1 VEAMARSGINVILG
15 ERIRSARKE
24 AKMTQEKLSD
34 LLNFK
39 DRQTLASI
47 EVGERKVSADELL
60 LFMQNLG
67 KSLDYFTD
75 PYLIV
80 GERIFSW
87 RAEPAYRATDKYELK
102 AKNLVGAF
110 RRFSSLLGRTFNPI
124 IPTISLTAKSSF
136 EQTSQ
141 AGEAL
146 SLKLQLG
153 EIPALKLQ
161 EAAEQILGIHI
172 LLIDAPEGLSGV
184 ACHLADLN
192 LILVNRN
199 DPSCRRNFDLAHEI
213 FHLLTWEKNKM
224 MPEKMDTTSYEDGK
238 KPRVETLADVFASA
252 LLMPEAL
259 LAIQWNGGESLDIHA
274 RINKVAK
281 YFRVSSIAAYYRMK
295 NSGWLDKAGAIDMSL
310 LKWNDTE
317 PIPPLYSKYFVT
329 MLHGVLEKGFVSV
342 RKAAELLDAAVE
354 DIVDLFRDY
363 ELSPPFEL

>member
-1 VEAMARSGINVILG
+1 MARSEMSVILG
-15 ERIRSARKE
+15 ERIRLARKE

-47 EVGERKVSADELL
+47 EAGERKVSADELL
-60 LFMQNLG
+60 LFMQRLG

-87 RAEPAYRATDKYELK
+87 RAEQACKAIDNYELK

-110 RRFSSLLGRTFNPI
+110 RRFCSLLGRTSNPI

-136 EQTSQ
+136 EQARQ

-146 SLKLQLG
+146 TAQLQLG

-161 EAAEQILGIHI
+161 IAAEEVLRISI
-172 LLIDAPEGLSGV
+172 LLIDAPEGLSGA
-184 ACHLADLN
+184 ACHLSDLN
-192 LILVNRN
+192 LILINRH
-199 DPSCRRNFDLAHEI
+199 DPVCRRNFDLAHEI
-213 FHLLTWEKNKM
+213 FHLLTWEKSKM
-224 MPEKMDTTSYEDGK
+224 MPDKMDTTSYEDSK

-252 LLMPEAL
+252 LLMPETSL
-259 LAIQWNGGESLDIHA
+259 VTHWNEGESLDIHT
-274 RINKVAK
+274 RINKVAQD
-281 YFRVSSIAAYYRMK
+281 FRVSSLAAFYRLK
-295 NSGWLDKAGAIDMSL
+295 NLGWLDKTGPIDMSL
-310 LKWNDTE
+310 LKWSETE

-329 MLHGVLEKGFVSV
+329 MLHEVLEKGFVSV
-342 RKAAELLDAAVE
+342 RKTAELLDATVE
-354 DIVDLFRDY
+354 DLGDLFHDY
-363 ELSPPFEL
+363 DLSPPFDL